1 MFGDAPRIE
10 GKGGLAD
17 KWLIPPFSVLDA
29 KSGVWQKRK
38 GEWLRIFQIVSEL
51 GRGEDASPGGSARPS
66 ATLGIDGKT
75 VGGDGAGK
83 AFAKMT
89 NIADW
94 TNEQDN
100 LSAPET
106 GTSIFDPFLCQ
117 LMYLWFCP
125 PGGLILDPFAGGSVR
140 GIVAAWLGYRYIGV
154 ELRKEQ
160 IDANLSQ
167 WAYAKIVPND
177 GHEIHDAWIEGDSR
191 NLKTLVAEHPDISGS
206 AVDFLNESF
215 DFVFTCPP
223 YFDLEV
229 YSDDPRDLSTMSWP
243 DFRNAYREIIIQA
256 SGLLKPNRF
265 ACYVVGDMRDKKGFY
280 RRFPDMTSNAFELA
294 GLPLYHDLIL
304 ANSIASA
311 SLRVAKQM
319 VATRKMV
326 KTHQNVLVYV
336 KGDPAKAA
344 ALLENE

>member
-125 PGGLILDPFAGGSVR
+125 PGGLILDPFAGGHLAPLPVPGDVALAAAGPGR
-140 GIVAAWLGYRYIGV
+140 GQLGVDEVEPLAQGALVLPERLRAGV
-154 ELRKEQ
+154 DCSGE
-160 IDANLSQ
+160 
-167 WAYAKIVPND
+167 Y
-177 GHEIHDAWIEGDSR
+177 GHGRWDPW
-191 NLKTLVAEHPDISGS
+191 SGRFR
-206 AVDFLNESF
+206 VD
-215 DFVFTCPP
+215 
-223 YFDLEV
+223 
-229 YSDDPRDLSTMSWP
+229 
-243 DFRNAYREIIIQA
+243 
-256 SGLLKPNRF
+256 
-265 ACYVVGDMRDKKGFY
+265 
-280 RRFPDMTSNAFELA
+280 
-294 GLPLYHDLIL
+294 
-304 ANSIASA
+304 
-311 SLRVAKQM
+311 RVALPRP
-319 VATRKMV
+319 TW
-326 KTHQNVLVYV
+326 
-336 KGDPAKAA
+336 
-344 ALLENE
+344 EE